1 MTMRTLFK
9 PFVAA
14 VLVTV
19 LGGPALAAARPQ
31 PPVAAERA
39 AATQV
44 AQQTRKAAADDTARY
59 AARETKAQN
68 LEQFKGGAAL
78 YIGGTALAVA
88 LVVVLLVLLI

>member
-1 MTMRTLFK
+1 
-9 PFVAA
+9 
-14 VLVTV
+14 
-19 LGGPALAAARPQ
+19 
-31 PPVAAERA
+31 
-39 AATQV
+39 V